1 MALLYPAVER
11 CVFLDCQDFKFEMRI
26 EQVTDIYEEVKYK
39 HCQSD
44 VFELTGLYSTWP
56 TNLLSIGGT
65 QNLILI
71 TQEYDITPHP
81 ESVVYN

>member
-1 MALLYPAVER
+1 MP
-11 CVFLDCQDFKFEMRI
+11 I
-26 EQVTDIYEEVKYK
+26 EQLTDIYEEVKYK

-44 VFELTGLYSTWP
+44 AFELTELYFTWP
-56 TNLLSIGGT
+56 TNLLSVGRT

-71 TQEYDITPHP
+71 TQESDITPHP

>member
-1 MALLYPAVER
+1 
-11 CVFLDCQDFKFEMRI
+11 MRI
-26 EQVTDIYEEVKYK
+26 EQLTDIYEEVKYK

-44 VFELTGLYSTWP
+44 VFELTELYSTWLN
-56 TNLLSIGGT
+56 NLLPVGRT